1 MQAQPPRQ
9 TPGAAA
15 TRAALVVAVGN
26 MVWARGSG
34 PAQGSLIGEAGWESP
49 SSALTLSQRGCRSSE
64 MSTEQGAFDTWLV
77 IWGLKQEN
85 AGTLVVQ
92 RKPPI
97 HRHGRSPV

>member
-1 MQAQPPRQ
+1 MQAQPPCQ